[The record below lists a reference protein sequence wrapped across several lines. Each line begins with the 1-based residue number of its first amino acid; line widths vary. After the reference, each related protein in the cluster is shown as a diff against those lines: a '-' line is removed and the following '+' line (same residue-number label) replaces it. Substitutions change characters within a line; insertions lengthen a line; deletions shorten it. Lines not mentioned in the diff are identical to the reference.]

1 MSASLEQLDYLETA
15 YRSDKPIAE
24 RAVYPMGL
32 WEGLMRQG
40 TPLPLT
46 QPSEKVS
53 TTAIADMT
61 PSEYRKVNQDPKNK
75 HNDFFWTE
83 TKLSQEKLSGWT
95 SIYLNLS
102 GLAKIMCLFLLP
114 FSYVVIFFLAFSS
127 QYFSFSDLID
137 FYLILTFYFLLP
149 CSVIWGQFELMN
161 RGYFT
166 LWFLKAKKHYELNRK
181 TGMVTLYKG
190 NGKPRFSHPFHEFD
204 CILTS
209 SPTPQG
215 LMNYG
220 LFLVHRYNGYSF
232 GVPLQSLMPGSPLVA
247 EYHYLWNMIQAYM
260 DVTSPMPDILVLEEA
275 RERDPTTREFDAKGL
290 RGTALNMSGETAAN
304 KGDLLK
310 NPRGSHFWRNMSDED
325 FEQILKTIAKSQ

>member
-1 MSASLEQLDYLETA
+1 MSASLEQVDYHQVDNSHHYEMSA

-24 RAVYPMGL
+24 RAVHPMGL

-46 QPSEKVS
+46 QPTDKIS

-61 PSEYRKVNQDPKNK
+61 PSEYRKVDQDPENK
-75 HNDFFWTE
+75 HKGFFWTE

-95 SIYLNLS
+95 AIYLYAS
-102 GLAKIMCLFLLP
+102 GLGKIICWIFP
-114 FSYVVIFFLAFSS
+114 PIFFLVLLHAVIFEGEP
-127 QYFSFSDLID
+127 I
-137 FYLILTFYFLLP
+137 IGAIEIFLLASMYVLLP
-149 CSVIWGQFELMN
+149 SGLLWGQFELMN

-181 TGMVTLYKG
+181 TGMVTLFKG
-190 NGKPRFSHPFHEFD
+190 SGKPRFSHPFHEFD

-215 LMNYG
+215 AMNYG

-232 GVPLQSLMPGSPLVA
+232 GVPLHSLMPGSPLVV
-247 EYHYLWNMIQAYM
+247 EYYYLWNMIQ
-260 DVTSPMPDILVLEEA
+260 VGSPSYLKMRVSEA
-275 RERDPTTREFDAKGL
+275 L
-290 RGTALNMSGETAAN
+290 RFYSSRRIIEIM
-304 KGDLLK
+304 
-310 NPRGSHFWRNMSDED
+310 
-325 FEQILKTIAKSQ
+325 